1 MYYGSYY
8 FLMIFLWGYHHFS
21 SVAVQSNCYI
31 QVELTHKKCAAGERR
46 ISELEAQLA
55 LANEESASLKDHI
68 KSLEGKVLEDKR
80 LKHQVELSE
89 HRFTQAQQRIKVK
102 ILIIHYLSICLSGL
116 VTAVT
121 IFRNPNTIPFCLT
134 SDLLLNVLF
143 SWLLVHLPS
152 TFFLDVLFL

>member
-8 FLMIFLWGYHHFS
+8 FLMTFLWEYRHS
-21 SVAVQSNCYI
+21 SCVVVQSNCCV

-55 LANEESASLKDHI
+55 LANEESALLKDRI
-68 KSLEGKVLEDKR
+68 KSLEGKVLEDKH

-102 ILIIHYLSICLSGL
+102 ILIMHYHI
-116 VTAVT
+116 VTT
-121 IFRNPNTIPFCLT
+121 HKCE
-134 SDLLLNVLF
+134 
-143 SWLLVHLPS
+143 
-152 TFFLDVLFL
+152 